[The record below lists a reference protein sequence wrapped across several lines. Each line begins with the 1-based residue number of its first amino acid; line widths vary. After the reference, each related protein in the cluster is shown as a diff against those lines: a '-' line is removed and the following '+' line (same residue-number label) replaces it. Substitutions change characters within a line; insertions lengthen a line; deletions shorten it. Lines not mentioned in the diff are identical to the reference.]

1 MIGSLAGTPPVVAR
15 LQSVAASVAL
25 VVEDD
30 PHVRRPLVE
39 LLKVH
44 GMRVLE
50 AANTDEALAA
60 IQTCVPNLVIADI
73 MMRGKAEGFDL
84 CWNIKTNPATSG
96 CYVIM
101 LTGLGE
107 RGDIENGREHGA
119 DQYLVKPVSLNLL
132 WEIIT
137 KLGVIIQPGG
147 TNLN

>member
-1 MIGSLAGTPPVVAR
+1 MIGGLAGTTPVVAR
-15 LQSVAASVAL
+15 MQSVAASFAL

-30 PHVRRPLVE
+30 SHVRRPIVE

-50 AANTDEALAA
+50 AVNADEALAA
-60 IQTCVPNLVIADI
+60 IQTCGPNLVIADI

-84 CWNIKTNPATSG
+84 CWNIKINPAICG

-101 LTGLGE
+101 LTCLGE
-107 RGDIENGREHGA
+107 RSDIENGREHGA

>member
-1 MIGSLAGTPPVVAR
+1 MVAR

-50 AANTDEALAA
+50 AANADEALAA
-60 IQTCVPNLVIADI
+60 IQTCGPNLVIADI

-96 CYVIM
+96 C
-101 LTGLGE
+101 
-107 RGDIENGREHGA
+107 
-119 DQYLVKPVSLNLL
+119 SSSC
-132 WEIIT
+132 
-137 KLGVIIQPGG
+137 
-147 TNLN
+147 